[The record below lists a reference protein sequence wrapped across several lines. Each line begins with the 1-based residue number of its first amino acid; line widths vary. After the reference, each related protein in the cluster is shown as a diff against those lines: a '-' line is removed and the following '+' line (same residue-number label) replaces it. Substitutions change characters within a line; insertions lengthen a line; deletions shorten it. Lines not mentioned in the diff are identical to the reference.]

1 MTNLERGGPL
11 RPLLCPGF
19 QDPLEKVPEVG
30 HFLRFERTSVA
41 SVVSANLMSQVLLA
55 FCVNQLVQASVSFS
69 FYLSFRQCRP
79 PEGTLDPTGAGPWYI
94 TNALRSS
101 LVRLGPS
108 DFMTLNSEVIQRGC
122 L

>member
-1 MTNLERGGPL
+1 M
-11 RPLLCPGF
+11 
-19 QDPLEKVPEVG
+19 G
-30 HFLRFERTSVA
+30 HFPRFERAPVA

-55 FCVNQLVQASVSFS
+55 FCVNQLFKP
-69 FYLSFRQCRP
+69 LSLSPFIYPFANAVPLR
-79 PEGTLDPTGAGPWYI
+79 ESLDPTGAGPRYI

>member
-11 RPLLCPGF
+11 RPLICPGF

-55 FCVNQLVQASVSFS
+55 FWVNQLDQAFVSPLLLF
-69 FYLSFRQCRP
+69 FRQCCP
-79 PEGTLDPTGAGPWYI
+79 PEGI
-94 TNALRSS
+94 
-101 LVRLGPS
+101 LGSNQGWTP
-108 DFMTLNSEVIQRGC
+108 VG
-122 L
+122 